1 MATPVTP
8 AQGGVS
14 VADAAVPTYVGR
26 WVSARIGT
34 DFLTVADART
44 HAIVADEPIPLGG
57 ADLGMTPYELLLA
70 SLSSCMA
77 ITMRMYANRK
87 GWPLEGATIQLRTAP
102 TRDPD
107 REVRIAG
114 ASRVTRIE
122 RRIELT
128 GPLTTEQRDRLV
140 EIADR
145 CPIKRNL
152 EAGLEVISMPRD
164 VS

>member
-1 MATPVTP
+1 MTTSATPE
-8 AQGGVS
+8 QGGVDGALA
-14 VADAAVPTYVGR
+14 VAPTYVGR
-26 WVSARIGT
+26 WVSARVGT
-34 DFLTVADART
+34 DFLTVLDART
-44 HAIVADEPIPLGG
+44 HAIIADEPIPLGG
-57 ADLGMTPYELLLA
+57 KDLGMTPYELLLA

-77 ITMRMYANRK
+77 MTMRMYANRK
-87 GWPLEGATIQLRTAP
+87 GWPLESASIQLRTAP

-114 ASRVTRIE
+114 ARSLTRIE

-128 GPLTTEQRDRLV
+128 GALSAEQRARLV

-152 EAGLEVISMPRD
+152 EAGLEVIGVPDDSP
-164 VS
+164 

>member
-1 MATPVTP
+1 MNETTATPE
-8 AQGGVS
+8 QGG
-14 VADAAVPTYVGR
+14 AGTAAPTYVGR
-26 WVSARIGT
+26 WVSARIGR
-34 DFLTVADART
+34 DFLTTVDSRT
-44 HAIVADEPIPLGG
+44 HALHADEPLPLGG
-57 ADLGMTPYELLLA
+57 RDLGMTPYELLLA

-87 GWPLEGATIQLRTAP
+87 GWPLEEAYIQLRTAP
-102 TRDPD
+102 SQDPD

-114 ASRVTRIE
+114 VRNITRIE

-128 GPLTTEQRDRLV
+128 GSLADEQRQRLL

-152 EAGLEVISMPRD
+152 EAGLEV
-164 VS
+164 VSAQGEQS

>member
-1 MATPVTP
+1 MTLPATP

-14 VADAAVPTYVGR
+14 AADAPVPTYVGR

-34 DFLTVADART
+34 DFLTVVGART
-44 HAIVADEPIPLGG
+44 HG
-57 ADLGMTPYELLLA
+57 
-70 SLSSCMA
+70 
-77 ITMRMYANRK
+77 
-87 GWPLEGATIQLRTAP
+87 
-102 TRDPD
+102 

-114 ASRVTRIE
+114 AKSLTRIE

-128 GPLTTEQRDRLV
+128 GALTAEQRDRLV

-152 EAGLEVISMPRD
+152 EAGLEVISMSRD
-164 VS
+164 DS